1 MKFLI
6 IGTGGTGGS
15 IGGFLVL
22 NNHDVTLIARGAH
35 LEEMKKNGLKLRSG
49 LKGYTHIPNI
59 KACEGDEYKDKADV
73 IFVCV
78 KSYSL
83 DEIIPLIRR
92 ASHSNTIVIPVLN
105 GIGIGDKIYDSFKD
119 ALILDG
125 CIYIVAYV
133 ASLGEIAQDGGF
145 LKIVFGEREN
155 QKVPNE
161 MLEELK
167 GVLEVCGIK
176 AEVSDN
182 IKRDTIKKYSFI
194 SPFASCGVYYD
205 ITAKDMQHA
214 GEYRQMF
221 IKLFDEIKSISDAMG
236 IKLEINIEDNL
247 KILDKLTPDA
257 TASLQKDFKAGK
269 RTEMDGLIF
278 EVVRLSEKYNVS
290 VPNYKMIAEKLGY
303 VSNTQ

>member
-15 IGGFLVL
+15 IGGFLAL
-22 NNHDVTLIARGAH
+22 NNHDVTFIARGAH

-49 LKGYTHIPNI
+49 LKGDIRIPNI
-59 KACEGDEYKDKADV
+59 KACEGDEYNDKADV

-78 KSYSL
+78 KSYSI

-105 GIGIGDKIYDSFKD
+105 GIGIGDKIYDSFND

-133 ASLGEIAQDGGF
+133 VSPGEIAQDGGF
-145 LKIVFGEREN
+145 FKIVFGEREN
-155 QKVPNE
+155 QKVPDGK
-161 MLEELK
+161 MEELK
-167 GVLEVCGIK
+167 EVLEACGIK

-182 IKRDTIKKYSFI
+182 IKHDTMQKYSFI

-205 ITAKDMQHA
+205 ITAKDMQHD

-221 IKLFDEIKSISDAMG
+221 IKLFNEIKSISYVMG
-236 IKLEINIEDNL
+236 IKLKTNIEDNL
-247 KILDKLTPDA
+247 KILDKLTLDA

-269 RTEMDGLIF
+269 RTEIDGLIF

-290 VPNYKMIAEKLGY
+290 VPNYKMIAKKLGY
-303 VSNTQ
+303 